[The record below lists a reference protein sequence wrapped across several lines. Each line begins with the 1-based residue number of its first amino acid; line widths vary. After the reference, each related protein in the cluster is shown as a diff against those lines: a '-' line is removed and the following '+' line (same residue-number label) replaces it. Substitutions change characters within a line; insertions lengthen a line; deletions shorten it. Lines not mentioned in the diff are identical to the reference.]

1 MRRLAW
7 VLAVLLAGCDGVGSR
22 QSSVGSESAVASY
35 GLGRAPT
42 AEELAAWSISVNPT
56 GTNLPPGQGTVAQG
70 KVVYA
75 EQCAACHGASGEGN
89 HPAYPKLVGTEPADF
104 SFDDDH
110 KKVHTIG
117 NYWPY
122 ATTLYDYI
130 RRAMPLTAPGSL
142 SAEQTYSVVAYLL
155 SANGVIADSVV
166 MNAETLPKV
175 KMPAQAR
182 FVVDDRTGG
191 ATFR

>member
-1 MRRLAW
+1 MKRLA
-7 VLAVLLAGCDGVGSR
+7 LVLLLEVAACGPR
-22 QSSVGSESAVASY
+22 EERAAVPEGPF

-42 AEELAAWSISVNPT
+42 TEELASWNISVNPT
-56 GTNLPPGQGTVAQG
+56 GKNLPPGQGTVAEG

-75 EQCAACHGASGEGN
+75 EQCAVCHGASGEGN
-89 HPAYPKLVGTEPADF
+89 HPLYPKLIGREPADF

-130 RRAMPLTAPGSL
+130 RRAMPPTAPGSL
-142 SAEQTYSVVAYLL
+142 EPDEIYGVVAWLL
-155 SANGVIADSVV
+155 AGNRIVAANAVIDAR
-166 MNAETLPKV
+166 TLPEIQ
-175 KMPAQAR
+175 MPARDR
-182 FVVDDRTGG
+182 FVDDDRTGG
-191 ATFR
+191 KEFR